1 MTGFVQA
8 KPDKFQSFK
17 ATEYDNLSDDQVA
30 ELLRKSGVRVGPQK
44 KPNFGKY
51 VDLTHLPGLGEKEV

>member
-17 ATEYDNLSDDQVA
+17 ATEYDNLSDE
-30 ELLRKSGVRVGPQK
+30 ELQKLLNQCKVRVASQVKPQA
-44 KPNFGKY
+44 PKY
-51 VDLTHLPGLGEKEV
+51 VDLDRIIDNG